1 MKNGNPLRR
10 IGTALLLIGSVG
22 LALGSAQIAHSH
34 GTGEDE
40 VPLWQWEPEQF
51 QQHVAT
57 VRSGKDLTPESWPD
71 GTKVAVSLSFDFD
84 TEPVWMGF
92 QGQQSPS
99 YMSRG
104 EYGARSGMPRIFN
117 LLDKH
122 DIPATFFIPAIS
134 MVLHPHIIEEIKK
147 HADYEIGFHSY
158 VHENPLTLS
167 EAEER
172 AVYEKAMKIFVE
184 RVGKRPAGFRSAAW
198 DLTPAT
204 IQIVKEMGFLYE
216 SSMMAD
222 DRPYSLLANGEETG
236 LIELPVEWI
245 LDDWPLFQI
254 SWPSQHVSIRNADD
268 VYSIWKDEFDGAY
281 EEGSMYILTMHP
293 QVIGHRYRM
302 KMLDKLVTYMKSKPG
317 VWFAT
322 HEQIALYVKEQAGL
336 GDDDT
341 SAAKPAEDQPA
352 G

>member
-1 MKNGNPLRR
+1 MGKGERAMKRTDFLR
-10 IGTALLLIGSVG
+10 GTALAVCIAWLM
-22 LALGSAQIAHSH
+22 SASTSAY
-34 GTGEDE
+34 GRMPAPAEL
-40 VPLWQWEPEQF
+40 PLWQWTPEQF

-57 VRSGKDLTPESWPD
+57 VRSGKDLTPEEWPD
-71 GTKVAVSLSFDFD
+71 GARVAVSLSFDFD

-92 QGQQSPS
+92 QDQKSPS

-104 EYGARSGMPRIFN
+104 EYGARVGMPRIFS
-117 LLDKH
+117 LLEKH
-122 DIPATFFIPAIS
+122 KIPASFFIPAIS
-134 MVLHPHIIEEIKK
+134 MVLHPQVIEELKK
-147 HADYEIGFHSY
+147 HSDYEIGFHSY

-172 AVYEKAMKIFVE
+172 AVYAKAMKIFVE
-184 RVGKRPAGFRSAAW
+184 RVGKRPVGFRSAAW

-204 IQIVKEMGFLYE
+204 IQIVKDMGFLYE

-222 DRPYSLLANGEETG
+222 DRPYSLVSDGKETG

-254 SWPSQHVSIRNADD
+254 SWPSKHVSIRNADD

-281 EEGSMYILTMHP
+281 EEGTLFLLTMHP

-302 KMLDKLVTYMKSKPG
+302 QMMDKLITYMKSKPG

-322 HEQIALYVKEQAGL
+322 HEQVARYVQEQATQADT
-336 GDDDT
+336 GD
-341 SAAKPAEDQPA
+341 
-352 G
+352 

>member
-1 MKNGNPLRR
+1 MKQLWSDWMKSLVVIVGLGVLA
-10 IGTALLLIGSVG
+10 GTASVASG
-22 LALGSAQIAHSH
+22 HE
-34 GTGEDE
+34 TGEDE

-51 QQHVAT
+51 QQHVAI
-57 VRSGKDLTPESWPD
+57 VRSGKDLTPKSWPD
-71 GTKVAVSLSFDFD
+71 STRVAVSFSFDFD

-92 QGQQSPS
+92 QGQRSPS

-104 EYGARSGMPRIFN
+104 EYGARAGMPRIFA
-117 LLDKH
+117 LLEKH
-122 DIPATFFIPAIS
+122 AIPATFFIPAIS
-134 MVLHPHIIEEIKK
+134 MVLHPQVIEELKK
-147 HADYEIGFHSY
+147 HSDYEIGFHSY

-172 AVYEKAMKIFVE
+172 MVYEKAMKIFVE
-184 RVGKRPAGFRSAAW
+184 KVGKRPTGFRSAAW

-222 DRPYSLLANGEETG
+222 DRPYSLVSNGEETG
-236 LIELPVEWI
+236 LVELPVEWI

-254 SWPSQHVSIRNADD
+254 SWPSRHVSIRNADD

-281 EEGSMYILTMHP
+281 EEGTMYILTMHP

-302 KMLDKLVTYMKSKPG
+302 QMLDKLITYMKSKPG

-322 HEQIALYVKEQAGL
+322 HEQIARYVKEQAGL
-336 GDDDT
+336 GGDAT
-341 SAAKPAEDQPA
+341 QETNTAESQPT